1 MKCKW
6 PDRLMPLQ
14 DSKQKEIK
22 DIVRRMKVVNFCIVE
37 IKLKMVY
44 FMKTKEFFVPC
55 LSF

>member
-1 MKCKW
+1 
-6 PDRLMPLQ
+6 MPLQ

-22 DIVRRMKVVNFCIVE
+22 DMVRRMKVDNFCIVE
-37 IKLKMVY
+37 IKVKMVD

>member
-1 MKCKW
+1 MNCKW

-14 DSKQKEIK
+14 DSKQNEIK
-22 DIVRRMKVVNFCIVE
+22 DIVNFCIVE
-37 IKLKMVY
+37 IKVKMVD